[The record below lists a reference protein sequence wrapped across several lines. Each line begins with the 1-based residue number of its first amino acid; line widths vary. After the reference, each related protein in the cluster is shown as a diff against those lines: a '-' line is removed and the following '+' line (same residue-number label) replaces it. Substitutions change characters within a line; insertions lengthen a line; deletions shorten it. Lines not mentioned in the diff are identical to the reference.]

1 MHENFL
7 SPNKSEKFLSPNKS
21 ENFLSPKNTMLQ
33 LLLIFLS
40 LENFTISLT
49 ILSIDCCSPTIFH
62 LFSALS
68 HIYTAHT
75 AYILF
80 FKFPLI
86 THK

>member
-1 MHENFL
+1 MHEQ
-7 SPNKSEKFLSPNKS
+7 FLSPNKS

-40 LENFTISLT
+40 LENFTNCLT
-49 ILSIDCCSPTIFH
+49 ILNIDCCSPTFVH

-75 AYILF
+75 AYILY

>member
-40 LENFTISLT
+40 LENFTISLA
-49 ILSIDCCSPTIFH
+49 ILNIDCCSPTFVH

-68 HIYTAHT
+68 HIYTAYCIHS
-75 AYILF
+75 IL
-80 FKFPLI
+80 
-86 THK
+86 

>member
-1 MHENFL
+1 MHEKLL
-7 SPNKSEKFLSPNKS
+7 SPNKSGKFLS
-21 ENFLSPKNTMLQ
+21 LKNTMLQ
-33 LLLIFLS
+33 LLLIFPS
-40 LENFTISLT
+40 LENFTNSLT
-49 ILSIDCCSPTIFH
+49 ILNIDFCSPTFFH

-75 AYILF
+75 AYILY